1 MGVDVWHVG
10 RMVASQRLVRQ
21 VLSTYRPVAP
31 EAWRFTTGSH
41 GKPELEPDQAEGLR
55 YSVAHT
61 GGLTVVAVSTGDEVG
76 VDVERVD
83 RRAPLGV
90 AGRWFA
96 PAEVEALAA
105 APEPERARRFLELWT
120 LKEAYVKARGLGVIA
135 LPLASFVI
143 DPAGPR
149 LQAAAD
155 DDPARWHLTLRAHGD
170 HLIAVATTCAAPP
183 TFREVG

>member
-1 MGVDVWHVG
+1 VGVDVWY
-10 RMVASQRLVRQ
+10 VAGQVPSQPLVRR

-41 GKPELEPDQAEGLR
+41 GKPLLDPDCGLVF
-55 YSVAHT
+55 SVAHT
-61 GGLTVVAVSTGDEVG
+61 DGLTVVAVCTGDEVG

-83 RRAPLGV
+83 RRVPLGV

-96 PAEVEALAA
+96 PAELEALAA

-120 LKEAYVKARGLGVIA
+120 LKEAYVKARGLGVIG
-135 LPLASFVI
+135 LSLASFVI

-170 HLIAVATTCAAPP
+170 HLIAVATTNPEP
-183 TFREVG
+183 VSFRELAA